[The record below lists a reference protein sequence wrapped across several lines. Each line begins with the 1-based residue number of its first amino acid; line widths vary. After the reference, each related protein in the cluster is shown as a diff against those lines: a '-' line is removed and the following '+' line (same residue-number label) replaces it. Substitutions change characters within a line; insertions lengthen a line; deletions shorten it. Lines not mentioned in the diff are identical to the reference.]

1 MPRILVIDDDPGV
14 VSFLRRGLSL
24 EGFEVRTAE
33 EGSEGLEL
41 LEQFQPNLVIL
52 DRRLVGMGGLEVLAR
67 IRALRPEVPVVIL
80 SGSDPEPG
88 EPARLGVQAYL
99 LKPVQFEILV
109 TTIWSLLRG

>member
-24 EGFEVRTAE
+24 EGFEVQAAE
-33 EGSEGLEL
+33 EGPQALEL
-41 LEQFQPNLVIL
+41 FERFPPDLVLL
-52 DRRLVGMGGLEVLAR
+52 DRRMTGMGGLEVLAR

-99 LKPVQFEILV
+99 LKPVQFDTLV
-109 TTIWSLLRG
+109 ATLRSLLRG